1 MKKRFLACLL
11 TLCLMI
17 GMVSALGFSASA
29 TEATA
34 VATVTSGDDV
44 YTAFTLADAIN
55 TAVTKTDSTVKLLA
69 DAQTGGLEIGGD
81 YAIDLNG
88 KTLTVTDALNI
99 SAGIV
104 TILDSSNGKTGRI
117 VADKTSAIVLKG
129 GSMLLTAGNL
139 HSAGTFAVQNCGT
152 GEIFLSGTPSLT
164 SDAGVPL
171 YVGYANTLNG
181 NNGAKADYTGEQIS
195 VSFGCKLAQDT
206 VLAKNATAAQ
216 FTVHGLDTSR
226 YAIEE
231 QEGSLILVEMA
242 SYAWTIVIAL
252 AALALIFVIFVIVHT
267 IQYKKQMKL
276 YSVSFPVL
284 MAVLALVTKTQMIGL
299 IAAGAVCAIALVVC
313 VVCSTKQSKQL
324 TAAKKAKA
332 LKDAQAKIAAAEA
345 AAAEEA
351 AEEVVE
357 EAAEEVAEE
366 AAEETAEE
374 VDEEAAEE
382 TAEEVVEEAAE
393 EVAEEAAEE
402 AAEEV
407 AEEAAEETAEEV
419 VEEAAEEVVEE
430 AAEEVAEEAAEE
442 IVEEAAEEV
451 VEEATEEV
459 VEEAAEEAAEEV
471 AEEVTEEVTEEVA
484 EEAPAAAAPPK
495 AKPDRVV
502 IAETDANGNVIYSA
516 YKKSFTARVIQSP
529 AEVQERYEALKNALL
544 SYKKVNSRV
553 SWSYDS
559 IKSGRKQ
566 LAKFAIRGKSLCL
579 FLALDMSSLEG
590 TKYNVADA
598 GSSKKYADVPC
609 RLRLSS
615 KRSIKWGLE
624 LIEKLAEQE
633 GLVPNPKFTPQKWC
647 MENET
652 TESLIEKG
660 LIKKIV

>member
-11 TLCLMI
+11 TLCLVI
-17 GMVSALGFSASA
+17 GMISALGFSASA

-44 YTAFTLADAIN
+44 YTALTFADAIN
-55 TAVTKTDSTVKLLA
+55 AAITKADSTVQLLA
-69 DAQTGGLEIGGD
+69 NAQANGIEIGGD
-81 YAIDLNG
+81 YSIDLNG
-88 KTLTVTDALNI
+88 KTLTVTDALTV
-99 SAGIV
+99 STGIV

-129 GSMLLTAGNL
+129 GSVLLTAGNV
-139 HSAGTFAVQNCGT
+139 HSVGTFAVQNCGT
-152 GEIFLSGTPSLT
+152 GEIFLAGAPSLT
-164 SDAGVPL
+164 SDAGAPL

-181 NNGAKADYTGEQIS
+181 NNGAKTEYTGEQIP
-195 VSFGCKLAQDT
+195 VSLGCKITQDT

-216 FTVHGLDTSR
+216 FTIHGLDTSL
-226 YAIEE
+226 YMIEE
-231 QEGSLILVEMA
+231 KDGSLVVSEIA
-242 SYAWTIVIAL
+242 SYTWIIVIAL
-252 AALALIFVIFVIVHT
+252 AALALIFVIFTIVHT

-284 MAVLALVTKTQMIGL
+284 MAALALVTQTQMIGL
-299 IAAGAVCAIALVVC
+299 IAAGAVCAIALIVC
-313 VVCSTKQSKQL
+313 VISSTKQSKQL

-351 AEEVVE
+351 AEEV
-357 EAAEEVAEE
+357 AEE
-366 AAEETAEE
+366 AAEEA
-374 VDEEAAEE
+374 
-382 TAEEVVEEAAE
+382 AAE

-407 AEEAAEETAEEV
+407 AEEATEEA
-419 VEEAAEEVVEE
+419 AAEEVAEE
-430 AAEEVAEEAAEE
+430 VAEEAAAEEVAEEATEEATEEAVAEEATEEAVEETVEEITEE
-442 IVEEAAEEV
+442 IVEEAAEE
-451 VEEATEEV
+451 
-459 VEEAAEEAAEEV
+459 
-471 AEEVTEEVTEEVA
+471 
-484 EEAPAAAAPPK
+484 APAAAVPPK

-516 YKKSFTARVIQSP
+516 YKMSFTARVIQSP
-529 AEVQERYEALKNALL
+529 AEVQERYETLKNALL

-598 GSSKKYADVPC
+598 GTSKKYADVPC

-633 GLVPNPKFTPQKWC
+633 GLVPNPKFAPKKWC

>member
-11 TLCLMI
+11 TLCLVI
-17 GMVSALGFSASA
+17 GMISALGFSASA

-44 YTAFTLADAIN
+44 YTALTFADAIN
-55 TAVTKTDSTVKLLA
+55 AAITKADSTVQLLA
-69 DAQTGGLEIGGD
+69 NAQANGIEIGGD
-81 YAIDLNG
+81 YSIDLNG
-88 KTLTVTDALNI
+88 KPLTVTDALTV
-99 SAGIV
+99 STGIV

-129 GSMLLTAGNL
+129 GSVLLTAGNV
-139 HSAGTFAVQNCGT
+139 HSVGTFAVQNCGT
-152 GEIFLSGTPSLT
+152 GEIFLAGAPSLT
-164 SDAGVPL
+164 SDAGAPL

-181 NNGAKADYTGEQIS
+181 NNGAKTEYTGEQIP
-195 VSFGCKLAQDT
+195 VSLGCKITQDT

-216 FTVHGLDTSR
+216 FTIHGLDTSL
-226 YAIEE
+226 YMIEE
-231 QEGSLILVEMA
+231 KDGSLVVSEIA
-242 SYAWTIVIAL
+242 SYTWIIVIAL
-252 AALALIFVIFVIVHT
+252 AALALIFVIFTIVHT

-284 MAVLALVTKTQMIGL
+284 MAALALVTQTQMIGL
-299 IAAGAVCAIALVVC
+299 IAAGAVCAIALIVC
-313 VVCSTKQSKQL
+313 VISSTKQSKQL

-351 AEEVVE
+351 A
-357 EAAEEVAEE
+357 AEEVAEE
-366 AAEETAEE
+366 AAEEA
-374 VDEEAAEE
+374 
-382 TAEEVVEEAAE
+382 AAE

-402 AAEEV
+402 AAAEKV
-407 AEEAAEETAEEV
+407 AEEAAEEA
-419 VEEAAEEVVEE
+419 

-442 IVEEAAEEV
+442 VAEEATEEAAAEEATEEATEEAVEETVEEITEEIVEEAAEE
-451 VEEATEEV
+451 
-459 VEEAAEEAAEEV
+459 
-471 AEEVTEEVTEEVA
+471 
-484 EEAPAAAAPPK
+484 APAAAVPPK

-529 AEVQERYEALKNALL
+529 AEVQERYETLKNALL

-598 GSSKKYADVPC
+598 GTSKKYADVPC

-633 GLVPNPKFTPQKWC
+633 GLVPNPKFAPKKWC

>member
-11 TLCLMI
+11 TLCLVI
-17 GMVSALGFSASA
+17 GMISALGFSASA

-44 YTAFTLADAIN
+44 YTALTFADAIN
-55 TAVTKTDSTVKLLA
+55 AAITKADSTVQLLA
-69 DAQTGGLEIGGD
+69 NAQANGIEIGGD
-81 YAIDLNG
+81 YSIDLNG
-88 KTLTVTDALNI
+88 KTLTVTDALTV
-99 SAGIV
+99 STGIV

-129 GSMLLTAGNL
+129 GSVLLTAGNV
-139 HSAGTFAVQNCGT
+139 HSVGTFAVQNCGT
-152 GEIFLSGTPSLT
+152 GEIFLAGAPSLT
-164 SDAGVPL
+164 SDAGAPL

-181 NNGAKADYTGEQIS
+181 NNGAKTEYTGEQIP
-195 VSFGCKLAQDT
+195 VSLGCKITQDT

-216 FTVHGLDTSR
+216 FTIHGLDTSL
-226 YAIEE
+226 YMIEE
-231 QEGSLILVEMA
+231 KDGSLVVSEMA
-242 SYAWTIVIAL
+242 SYTWIIVIAL
-252 AALALIFVIFVIVHT
+252 AALALIFVIFTIVHT

-284 MAVLALVTKTQMIGL
+284 MAALALVTQTQMIGL
-299 IAAGAVCAIALVVC
+299 IAAGAVCAIALIVC
-313 VVCSTKQSKQL
+313 VISSTKQSKQL

-351 AEEVVE
+351 AEEVAEEAAEEAAAEEATEEAAE

-366 AAEETAEE
+366 VA
-374 VDEEAAEE
+374 
-382 TAEEVVEEAAE
+382 EEAAE

-402 AAEEV
+402 AAAEEV
-407 AEEAAEETAEEV
+407 AEEAT
-419 VEEAAEEVVEE
+419 EEA
-430 AAEEVAEEAAEE
+430 AAEEVAEEATEEAVEETVEEITEE
-442 IVEEAAEEV
+442 IVEEAAEE
-451 VEEATEEV
+451 
-459 VEEAAEEAAEEV
+459 
-471 AEEVTEEVTEEVA
+471 
-484 EEAPAAAAPPK
+484 APAATVPPK

-529 AEVQERYEALKNALL
+529 AEVQERYETLKNALL

-598 GSSKKYADVPC
+598 GTSKKYADVPC

-633 GLVPNPKFTPQKWC
+633 GLVPNPKFAPKKWC

>member
-11 TLCLMI
+11 TLCLVI
-17 GMVSALGFSASA
+17 GMISALGFSASA

-44 YTAFTLADAIN
+44 YTALTFADAIN
-55 TAVTKTDSTVKLLA
+55 AAITKADSTVQLLA
-69 DAQTGGLEIGGD
+69 NAQANGIEIGGD
-81 YAIDLNG
+81 YSIDLNG
-88 KTLTVTDALNI
+88 KTLTVTDALTV
-99 SAGIV
+99 STGIV

-129 GSMLLTAGNL
+129 GSVLLTAGNV
-139 HSAGTFAVQNCGT
+139 HSVGTFAVQNCGT
-152 GEIFLSGTPSLT
+152 GEIFLAGAPSLT
-164 SDAGVPL
+164 SDAGAPL

-181 NNGAKADYTGEQIS
+181 NNGAKTEYTGEQIP
-195 VSFGCKLAQDT
+195 VSLGCKITQDT

-216 FTVHGLDTSR
+216 FTIHGLDTSL
-226 YAIEE
+226 YMIEE
-231 QEGSLILVEMA
+231 KDGSLVVSEIA
-242 SYAWTIVIAL
+242 SYTWIIVIAL
-252 AALALIFVIFVIVHT
+252 AALALIFVIFTIVHT

-284 MAVLALVTKTQMIGL
+284 MAALALVTQTQMIGL
-299 IAAGAVCAIALVVC
+299 IAAGAVCAIALIVC
-313 VVCSTKQSKQL
+313 VISSTKQSKQL

-351 AEEVVE
+351 AEEV
-357 EAAEEVAEE
+357 AEE
-366 AAEETAEE
+366 A
-374 VDEEAAEE
+374 
-382 TAEEVVEEAAE
+382 AAE

-402 AAEEV
+402 AA
-407 AEEAAEETAEEV
+407 
-419 VEEAAEEVVEE
+419 
-430 AAEEVAEEAAEE
+430 AEEVAEEATEEAAAEEATEEATEEAVEETVEEITEE
-442 IVEEAAEEV
+442 IVEEAAEE
-451 VEEATEEV
+451 
-459 VEEAAEEAAEEV
+459 
-471 AEEVTEEVTEEVA
+471 
-484 EEAPAAAAPPK
+484 APAAAVPPK

-529 AEVQERYEALKNALL
+529 AEVQERYETLKNALL

-598 GSSKKYADVPC
+598 GTSKKYADVPC

-633 GLVPNPKFTPQKWC
+633 GLVPNPKFAPKKWC

>member
-11 TLCLMI
+11 TLCLVI
-17 GMVSALGFSASA
+17 GMISALGFSASA

-44 YTAFTLADAIN
+44 YTALTFADAIN
-55 TAVTKTDSTVKLLA
+55 AAITKADSTVQLLA
-69 DAQTGGLEIGGD
+69 NAQANGIEIGGD
-81 YAIDLNG
+81 YSIDLNG
-88 KTLTVTDALNI
+88 KTLTVTDALTV
-99 SAGIV
+99 STGIV

-129 GSMLLTAGNL
+129 GSVLLTAGNV
-139 HSAGTFAVQNCGT
+139 HSVGTFAVQNCGT
-152 GEIFLSGTPSLT
+152 GEIFLAGAPSLT
-164 SDAGVPL
+164 SDAGAPL

-181 NNGAKADYTGEQIS
+181 NNGAKTEYTGEQIP
-195 VSFGCKLAQDT
+195 VSLGCKITQDT

-216 FTVHGLDTSR
+216 FTIHGLDTSL
-226 YAIEE
+226 YMIEE
-231 QEGSLILVEMA
+231 KDGSLVVSEMA
-242 SYAWTIVIAL
+242 SYTWIIVIAL
-252 AALALIFVIFVIVHT
+252 AALALIFVIFTIVHT

-284 MAVLALVTKTQMIGL
+284 MAALALVTQTQMIGL
-299 IAAGAVCAIALVVC
+299 IAAGAVCAIALIVC
-313 VVCSTKQSKQL
+313 VISSTKQSKQL

-351 AEEVVE
+351 AEEV
-357 EAAEEVAEE
+357 
-366 AAEETAEE
+366 
-374 VDEEAAEE
+374 
-382 TAEEVVEEAAE
+382 
-393 EVAEEAAEE
+393 AEEAAEE
-402 AAEEV
+402 AA
-407 AEEAAEETAEEV
+407 AEEAT
-419 VEEAAEEVVEE
+419 
-430 AAEEVAEEAAEE
+430 
-442 IVEEAAEEV
+442 
-451 VEEATEEV
+451 
-459 VEEAAEEAAEEV
+459 EEAAEEAAEEV
-471 AEEVTEEVTEEVA
+471 AEEVAEEAAEEVA
-484 EEAPAAAAPPK
+484 EEATEEAVEETVEEITEEIVEEAAEEAPAATVPPK

-529 AEVQERYEALKNALL
+529 AEVQERYETLKNALL

-598 GSSKKYADVPC
+598 GTSKKYADVPC

-633 GLVPNPKFTPQKWC
+633 GLVPNPKFAPKKWC

>member
-11 TLCLMI
+11 TLCLTI
-17 GMVSALGFSASA
+17 GMVTALGLSASA

-34 VATVTSGDDV
+34 VATVTLGEDV
-44 YTAFTLADAIN
+44 YTALTFADAIN
-55 TAVTKTDSTVKLLA
+55 TAVTKKDSTVQLLA
-69 DAQTGGLEIGGD
+69 DVQTGGLEIGGD
-81 YAIDLNG
+81 YSIDLNG

-99 SAGIV
+99 STGIV

-129 GSMLLTAGNL
+129 GSLLLNAGNI

-152 GEIFLSGTPSLT
+152 GELFLAGAPSLT
-164 SDAGVPL
+164 SDAGTPL

-181 NNGAKADYTGEQIS
+181 TNGAKTAYTGAQIA
-195 VSFGCKLAQDT
+195 VSYGCKLAQDT

-216 FTVHGLDTSR
+216 FTAHNVDANL
-226 YAIEE
+226 YVIEE
-231 QEGSLILVEMA
+231 KDGSLVVSEIA
-242 SYAWTIVIAL
+242 SYTWTIAIAL
-252 AALALIFVIFVIVHT
+252 AALALIFVIFTIVHT
-267 IQYKKQMKL
+267 VQYKKAMKM

-284 MAVLALVTKTQMIGL
+284 MAVLAVITQTQMYAM
-299 IAAGAVCAIALVVC
+299 IAAGAVCAIALIVC
-313 VVCSTKQSKQL
+313 LITSISQSKKL
-324 TAAKKAKA
+324 NAAKKAKA
-332 LKDAQAKIAAAEA
+332 LKDAEEKIAAAEA
-345 AAAEEA
+345 AAAKEAAEEAPAEEAVEKVAEEAPVEEA
-351 AEEVVE
+351 AEEVVEEAPVE

-366 AAEETAEE
+366 AP
-374 VDEEAAEE
+374 
-382 TAEEVVEEAAE
+382 VEEAAE
-393 EVAEEAAEE
+393 EVAEEETVEE
-402 AAEEV
+402 TVEEV
-407 AEEAAEETAEEV
+407 AEEETVEEITEEAEEV
-419 VEEAAEEVVEE
+419 EE
-430 AAEEVAEEAAEE
+430 AEEADS
-442 IVEEAAEEV
+442 EADEDAP
-451 VEEATEEV
+451 T
-459 VEEAAEEAAEEV
+459 
-471 AEEVTEEVTEEVA
+471 
-484 EEAPAAAAPPK
+484 EEAPAAAEPPK

-579 FLALDMSSLEG
+579 FLALDMSTLEG

-598 GSSKKYADVPC
+598 GTSKKYADVPC

-633 GLVPNPKFTPQKWC
+633 GLVPNPKFTPKKWC